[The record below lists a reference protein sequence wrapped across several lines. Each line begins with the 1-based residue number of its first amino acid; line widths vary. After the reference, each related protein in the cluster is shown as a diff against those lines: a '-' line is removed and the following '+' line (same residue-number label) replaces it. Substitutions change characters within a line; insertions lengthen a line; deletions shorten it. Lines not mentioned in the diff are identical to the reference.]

1 MLGLVVLV
9 LSHWGTREKEVVGY
23 RDNHYVLHEHI
34 LQHRHTPS
42 ANSHYRHTVAD
53 PHHLPLLILS
63 ALGVKTVNAREKMLD
78 DGSEVYTGNQKP
90 EGRMSASRAQR
101 GRYTARGFL
110 ISRIHRG
117 NPSSNL
123 FIPWQHINRVLSNPQ
138 PMVSTATNSAA
149 HMSLLR
155 RDT

>member
-1 MLGLVVLV
+1 MHQIGGGWCYTEEDCLNRSKTELGSSKYWPTVVPLGG
-9 LSHWGTREKEVVGY
+9 LFS
-23 RDNHYVLHEHI
+23 DN
-34 LQHRHTPS
+34 
-42 ANSHYRHTVAD
+42 
-53 PHHLPLLILS
+53 
-63 ALGVKTVNAREKMLD
+63 KTVNGEFYNWNVVALIYCDGGSFSGFRCDTYDNGVWDIYRLD

-123 FIPWQHINRVLSNPQ
+123 FLYHVWPKKAGLWFLIYTCYFTWF
-138 PMVSTATNSAA
+138 T
-149 HMSLLR
+149 
-155 RDT
+155 